1 MMNNII
7 KSVERN
13 NDIKRVFGDSSRYYL
28 DDLMDSIQEQLQVL
42 DPCSEEYNVYFEK
55 LMLLDER
62 KATYDKGVRED
73 EERKNEQ
80 KRKMREIE
88 LKEKQIQSDYDLAK
102 KKVEAK
108 IAEKEAE
115 IALEQEKLQ
124 AYQEM
129 EVARLYV
136 ERERVQLEHE
146 RYVSNYRSKSS
157 FGLLGIVAIGAVALG
172 ACCGAYSAIAGN
184 SGGYIEDCGCDYE

>member
-7 KSVERN
+7 KNVERN
-13 NDIKRVFGDSSRYYL
+13 NGIKRVFGDSSRYYL
-28 DDLMDSIQEQLQVL
+28 DDLMDSIQEKLQVL

-62 KATYDKGVRED
+62 KAAYDKGVRED

-88 LKEKQIQSDYDLAK
+88 LKEKQIHSDYDLAK

-129 EVARLYV
+129 EEARIYA

-146 RYVSNYRSKSS
+146 RYVSNHSSKSS
-157 FGLLGIVAIGAVALG
+157 FGLLDIVTITAIGFGVF
-172 ACCGAYSAIAGN
+172 CGAYNEIAGN
-184 SGGYIEDCGCDYE
+184 SGGYIEDYGCDYE